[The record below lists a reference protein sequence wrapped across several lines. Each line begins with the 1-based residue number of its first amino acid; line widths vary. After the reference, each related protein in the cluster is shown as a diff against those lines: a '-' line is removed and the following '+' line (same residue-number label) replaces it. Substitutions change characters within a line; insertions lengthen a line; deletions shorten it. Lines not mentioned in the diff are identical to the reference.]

1 MPTSSAIAAI
11 TREPA
16 ELVGMSDRG
25 LVAEGCIADINLI
38 DREALRL
45 HAPRV
50 RYDLPAGGRRLTQ
63 AASGYRLTIKRG
75 VVTYREGEP
84 TGALPGRVVRSGE
97 FAAAA

>member
-1 MPTSSAIAAI
+1 LEKAIAAI
-11 TREPA
+11 TSEPA
-16 ELVGMSDRG
+16 KLVGMHDRG
-25 LVAEGCIADINLI
+25 LVAEGRIADINLI
-38 DREALRL
+38 DADELRL

-63 AASGYRLTIKRG
+63 GASGYRMTMKRG
-75 VVTYREGEP
+75 VVIYRDGEP